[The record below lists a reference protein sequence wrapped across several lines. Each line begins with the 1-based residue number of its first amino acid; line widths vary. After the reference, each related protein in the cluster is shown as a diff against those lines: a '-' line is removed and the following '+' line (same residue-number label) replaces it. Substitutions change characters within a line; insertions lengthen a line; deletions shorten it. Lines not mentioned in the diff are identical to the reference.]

1 MKNTSYKMVVLV
13 RKDLNMSSGKI
24 SAQVAHASVEAV
36 LRSDKE
42 DISNWR
48 SEGMKKIILKVPDKI
63 SLIKYKEQAEKD
75 DIITALITDAGLT
88 ELKKAEVTCLAIGPD
103 KEEKIDK
110 ITGKLKTL

>member
-1 MKNTSYKMVVLV
+1 MSFKQVILV
-13 RKDLNMSSGKI
+13 RQDLKLSKGKT
-24 SAQVAHASVEAV
+24 SAQCSHASVEAV

-42 DISNWR
+42 DIAKWR